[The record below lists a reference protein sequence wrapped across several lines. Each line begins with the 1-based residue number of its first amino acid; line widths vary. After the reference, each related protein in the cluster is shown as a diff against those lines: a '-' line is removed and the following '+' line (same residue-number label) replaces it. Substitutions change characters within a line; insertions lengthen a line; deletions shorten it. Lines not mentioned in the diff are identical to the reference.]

1 MSTKLTPAMLELR
14 AVLNEA
20 EALTTK
26 QDFSKRDEARL
37 SVLLAKTAALRSG
50 MTSEDDYAKRWF
62 RSFWRSG
69 EPVEQ
74 RGVTAEAGILTLAP
88 TEGSAGG
95 YLVPT
100 EIHDQIVLGLKQVD
114 PLLNPDVVTLIES
127 DTFKLRPYIV
137 PAWDLSTY
145 AAVLIGEANQQDTQ
159 QVPTASGTMLNG
171 WTYRASLDASFELEE
186 DDFQPVLNQFAT
198 AMAVGFARGVGAD
211 LITGSGSSKP
221 QGIVVGCTNSGIVT
235 ASTGGVV
242 GLNDI
247 ENVYFS
253 VDNIHR
259 NAPKCAW
266 VMNDKTY
273 QAVRKA
279 VDSVGNP
286 LLKVVGDREVLMGKP
301 VLISPTLP
309 SYNPSLGVQG
319 NGSFC
324 VFGDLA
330 HYHVRLSRVLVSRSL
345 QSQQAAEY
353 GIARYTGLLRADAA
367 VVDPAGSSIVYA
379 NLHE

>member
-211 LITGSGSSKP
+211 LITGNGSSKP

-259 NAPKCAW
+259 NT
-266 VMNDKTY
+266 M
-273 QAVRKA
+273 
-279 VDSVGNP
+279 SV
-286 LLKVVGDREVLMGKP
+286 K
-301 VLISPTLP
+301 
-309 SYNPSLGVQG
+309 
-319 NGSFC
+319 
-324 VFGDLA
+324 
-330 HYHVRLSRVLVSRSL
+330 
-345 QSQQAAEY
+345 
-353 GIARYTGLLRADAA
+353 AA
-367 VVDPAGSSIVYA
+367 VLQTYGQDAVTLIQDLLGMQR
-379 NLHE
+379 